1 MIEGAGFFSAPSFL
15 TKGTTM
21 PGIRFSFIRDDAQE
35 QWVDEVSKLQPQTDS
50 TYIWSEE
57 QIKADRE
64 GLHQLFDRF
73 IDSTGLVKDE

>member
-1 MIEGAGFFSAPSFL
+1 
-15 TKGTTM
+15 M

-73 IDSTGLVKDE
+73 IDSTGLVKD